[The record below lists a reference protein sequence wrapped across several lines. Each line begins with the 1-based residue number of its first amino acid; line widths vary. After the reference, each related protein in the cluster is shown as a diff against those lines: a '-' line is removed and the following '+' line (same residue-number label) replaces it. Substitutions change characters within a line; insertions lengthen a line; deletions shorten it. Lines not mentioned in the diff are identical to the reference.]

1 MKRLV
6 INRFL
11 YTNTSIHVTC
21 TFELFLILVNFGKEF
36 LFEFWDEI
44 GGEDNRQWKMT
55 EAIDVQ
61 LSNLPKFIKVW

>member
-1 MKRLV
+1 MKWLS
-6 INRFL
+6 INRYL
-11 YTNTSIHVTC
+11 YIHTSINIIY
-21 TFELFLILVNFGKEF
+21 TFQLFLILVDFGKEF

-44 GGEDNRQWKMT
+44 GGEDNRQWKMS